1 MKASLIAIAALL
13 AVAGNASASLD
24 LAKAKNC
31 MGCHDMEK
39 KRMGPSMTEIAKKYK
54 GDTKAQAHLTE
65 VNMKGGKGVWGVIP
79 MPAQKITPEE
89 AATLAKWILGL

>member
-1 MKASLIAIAALL
+1 MKASLIAIAAFL
-13 AVAGNASASLD
+13 AIAGNASASQD

-39 KRMGPSMTEIAKKYK
+39 KRMGPSLKDIANKYK
-54 GDTKAQAHLTE
+54 GDAKAEAYLTE

-89 AATLAKWILGL
+89 ATTLAKWILSL